1 MQGPARGTGTLTR
14 VQGSTVGMLLRRD
27 RAMIAVL
34 IMLDVAFHAGRAGT
48 VSAADIAERA
58 GLARRGIEPLL
69 QSLSRSALLESV
81 RGPRG
86 GYRLGRPRRDIRLSE
101 VVEVAVSDD
110 AAGEDG
116 PMGTLFAKVV
126 EPCWRQLDEAL
137 QEQLQAL
144 TLDDLVRRAEG
155 AGLRRPLAEPISF
168 SI

>member
-1 MQGPARGTGTLTR
+1 
-14 VQGSTVGMLLRRD
+14 MLLRRD

-69 QSLSRSALLESV
+69 QTLSRSALLESV

-86 GYRLGRPRRDIRLSE
+86 GYRLGRPRRDIRLSDI
-101 VVEVAVSDD
+101 VETAVSDD
-110 AAGEDG
+110 GGSEDG
-116 PMGTLFAKVV
+116 PIGDLFGRVV
-126 EPCWRQLDEAL
+126 EPAWKELDDALRARL
-137 QEQLQAL
+137 QEL
-144 TLDDLVRRAEG
+144 TLDDMVRRAEN

>member
-1 MQGPARGTGTLTR
+1 
-14 VQGSTVGMLLRRD
+14 MLLRRD

-69 QSLSRSALLESV
+69 QTLSRSALLESV

-86 GYRLGRPRRDIRLSE
+86 GYRLGRPRRDIRLADI
-101 VVEVAVSDD
+101 VETAVSED
-110 AAGEDG
+110 AGGEDG
-116 PMGTLFAKVV
+116 PVGELFARVV
-126 EPCWRQLDEAL
+126 EPAWKELDDALRARL
-137 QEQLQAL
+137 QEL
-144 TLDDLVRRAEG
+144 TLDDMVRRAES

>member
-1 MQGPARGTGTLTR
+1 
-14 VQGSTVGMLLRRD
+14 MLLRRD

-69 QSLSRSALLESV
+69 QSLSRSSLLESI

-101 VVEVAVSDD
+101 VVDVAVSED
-110 AAGEDG
+110 AGTEDG
-116 PMGTLFAKVV
+116 PIGELFGRVI
-126 EPCWRQLDEAL
+126 EPAWRQFDDSLRS
-137 QEQLQAL
+137 QLHDL
-144 TLDDLVRRAEG
+144 TLDDLVRRAES